1 MTTNESNPKLLLA
14 VQMLCIGVVL
24 FILGIAVVL
33 QSPLGR
39 MSPTFRFWSVVSNGG
54 IILTGIGFGI
64 GGAIKYARCRRG

>member
-24 FILGIAVVL
+24 FVLGIAVVL

-39 MSPTFRFWSVVSNGG
+39 MSPAFRFWSIASNGS
-54 IILTGIGFGI
+54 IILTGLAFGI
-64 GGAIKYARCRRG
+64 GGAVKYARCRRG